1 MTKRR
6 ELEEEPTLEELTFK
20 ALLAAKKAFEEYISK
35 YGDDPGYWDLRV
47 TAWIKNAESYARM
60 QRIEI
65 EDELK

>member
-6 ELEEEPTLEELTFK
+6 EEEEPTLEELTFK
-20 ALLAAKKAFEEYISK
+20 AILAAKKAFEDCISK
-35 YGDDPGYWDLRV
+35 YGDDPGYWDLKV
-47 TAWIKNAESYARM
+47 TAWIKSTGAYERM

>member
-6 ELEEEPTLEELTFK
+6 EEEEPTLEELTFK

-35 YGDDPGYWDLRV
+35 HGDDPGYWDLRV
-47 TAWIKNAESYARM
+47 TAWTKLTETFERSKRF
-60 QRIEI
+60 EI